1 MTKKKVFIA
10 AGIIVLL
17 ALIIW
22 KNASRSDSGPAKPIA
37 VQMEKVRRKTIEQ
50 VVSAT
55 GNIKPVVEVNLSANI
70 SAEIRE
76 VFVKEGDNVQ
86 AGQTLVILDSL
97 KYAAAL
103 RQAESALS
111 AARASEKQVRLEYR
125 RAKQLL
131 ENKLISDQEFE
142 ALDASLKLREAEVK
156 QASERVTQA
165 RDDLQKTI
173 LAAPVAGTITSLQKE
188 VGEMALG
195 SVFQADVILTISDL
209 SAMEVV
215 VKVDETDV
223 VNIALGNPVKVDID
237 ALPDTQLKGSVTQIA
252 QSAQTNIQTGSQD
265 QVIDY
270 EVRVL
275 IDMQSMDDRIRP
287 GMSATA
293 NITTAVSENAIA
305 IPIQALT
312 ARPENERPARS
323 GKKDKSDK
331 QDKVETSLYDIE
343 KDKLIDVVFVATR
356 DSTGSGGF
364 SFGRKKEKFTVSRR
378 PVTVG
383 ISSANFYE
391 VKAGLEEGELL
402 VVGNY
407 KAISKE
413 LKDGSPVTR
422 KKTGTRKVRG
432 RRNGGGE

>member
-1 MTKKKVFIA
+1 MSKKK
-10 AGIIVLL
+10 IIIIIGSIVVL

-22 KNASRSDSGPAKPIA
+22 KNASRSEGGSGKPIT
-37 VQMEKVRRKTIEQ
+37 VQIEKVQRKTIEQ

-76 VFVKEGDNVQ
+76 IFVEEGDLVR

-103 RQAESALS
+103 RQAESGLS
-111 AARASEKQVRLEYR
+111 AAKASEKQVRLEYR

-131 ENKLISDQEFE
+131 ENKLISNQEFE

-165 RDDLQKTI
+165 GDDLQKTI
-173 LAAPVAGTITSLQKE
+173 LAAPVSGTITSLQKE

-223 VNIALGNPVKVDID
+223 VNVALGNPVKVDVD
-237 ALPDTQLKGSVTQIA
+237 ALPDIQLKGSVTQIA
-252 QSAQTNIQTGSQD
+252 QSAQTNIQSGGQD

-270 EVRVL
+270 EVHIL

-293 NITTAVSENAIA
+293 NITTAISENAIA

-312 ARPENERPARS
+312 ARPENERPARR
-323 GKKDKSDK
+323 GKKDKAEKTDT
-331 QDKVETSLYDIE
+331 DETSLYDIE
-343 KDKLIDVVFVATR
+343 KDKLIDVVFVASR
-356 DSTGSGGF
+356 DSSGSGGF
-364 SFGRKKEKFTVSRR
+364 SFGRNKQKYTVSRR

-383 ISSANFYE
+383 ISSSNFYE
-391 VKAGLEEGELL
+391 ITDGLEEGELL

-407 KAISKE
+407 KAISRE

-422 KKTGTRKVRG
+422 KKTGSHKGSG
-432 RRNGGGE
+432 RRKEGGD